1 MNGRRIG
8 PAVGL
13 PMSQRRRDGLR
24 RCRPSRPVVGSRLAG
39 LSIPIPR
46 IGANEAIEF
55 APRACEPGFAARRRG
70 MNGAFHRR
78 RQYTGYMAGV
88 SAEFKAFEE
97 ATSGAVMTKGFLW
110 RSKIA
115 AGFTNSGAHAG
126 DKLSMLM
133 QLVLFAA
140 RYGMHWVNLGLPPAN
155 DSTAGSPAELNR
167 LGFGLGAGAQS
178 NTDQGLDAAPPEQS
192 GQSE

>member
-55 APRACEPGFAARRRG
+55 APRACEPEFAARRRG
-70 MNGAFHRR
+70 MNGA
-78 RQYTGYMAGV
+78 
-88 SAEFKAFEE
+88 
-97 ATSGAVMTKGFLW
+97 
-110 RSKIA
+110 
-115 AGFTNSGAHAG
+115 
-126 DKLSMLM
+126 
-133 QLVLFAA
+133 
-140 RYGMHWVNLGLPPAN
+140 
-155 DSTAGSPAELNR
+155 
-167 LGFGLGAGAQS
+167 
-178 NTDQGLDAAPPEQS
+178 
-192 GQSE
+192 

>member
-1 MNGRRIG
+1 
-8 PAVGL
+8 
-13 PMSQRRRDGLR
+13 
-24 RCRPSRPVVGSRLAG
+24 
-39 LSIPIPR
+39 
-46 IGANEAIEF
+46 
-55 APRACEPGFAARRRG
+55 
-70 MNGAFHRR
+70 
-78 RQYTGYMAGV
+78 MAGV

-110 RSKIA
+110 RNKIA

-133 QLVLFAA
+133 QLALFAA
-140 RYGMHWVNLGLPPAN
+140 RYGMHWVNLGLPPVN

-178 NTDQGLDAAPPEQS
+178 NTDQGPDAAPPEQS
-192 GQSE
+192 EQSEQSE